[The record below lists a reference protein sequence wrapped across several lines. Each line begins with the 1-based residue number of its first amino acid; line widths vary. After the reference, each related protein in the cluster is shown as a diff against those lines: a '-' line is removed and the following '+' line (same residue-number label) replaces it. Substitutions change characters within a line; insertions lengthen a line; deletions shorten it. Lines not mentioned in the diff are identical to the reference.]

1 MAEAP
6 VRKTQKRKRKSG
18 NDKIAPAVNGDA
30 NDTDTA
36 DPVQP
41 PTHEPSV
48 EPMEIEQQV
57 FSPIITTAEI
67 GFERGTSA
75 EAQPR
80 DLSADTTYIRGDAEI
95 TSLDWDP
102 EDSDILFIGGSNQAE
117 MRVMPRDSPVSDSLI
132 PSTPIDMGR
141 NVFEVG
147 QFTWIDSHEAVIVT
161 SEHAD
166 NYSPLL
172 PVQNTLRRVPQF
184 GKTPK
189 IFAKVIGTI
198 TALEYERTSK
208 QLVCLSLKGD
218 QTFVH
223 IWDLATEECALITRK
238 TLEPGDV
245 LLDAAWLGSK
255 QFITCGEGHIKRF
268 SDTGSGDF
276 DFIELAS
283 NAEEKDMSGFKIRVE
298 PLHRRM
304 LLVLCA
310 DQRTK
315 MMSATGGTK
324 LDPIKLS
331 PKPSRT
337 HDGDADVIDLAFEPR
352 TSRSNTGYTGRRR
365 FAIAYN
371 DGSIE
376 LWSSRLGEGENMP
389 EHQAD
394 ILRTFT
400 HPHLSTIGAM
410 AFSPDGSYLA
420 AASFSTVI
428 IWSLLSIPDWIPPSY
443 QNGDAAHAAK
453 SAVPPF
459 AIWKWRVDDEDQQ
472 DGWRPDPSGDE
483 HLEWMHTLKWSSND
497 DGDEGRN
504 GRLAYGLNTRVAII
518 DPKV

>member
-1 MAEAP
+1 
-6 VRKTQKRKRKSG
+6 
-18 NDKIAPAVNGDA
+18 
-30 NDTDTA
+30 
-36 DPVQP
+36 
-41 PTHEPSV
+41 
-48 EPMEIEQQV
+48 MEIEQQV

-80 DLSADTTYIRGDAEI
+80 DLSADASYIKGDAEI

-102 EDSDILFIGGSNQAE
+102 EDAGTLFIGGSNQAE
-117 MRVMPRDSPVSDSLI
+117 MRIMPRDTPAADSLI
-132 PSTPIDMGR
+132 PAISIDMGR
-141 NVFEVG
+141 NIFEVG
-147 QFTWIDSHEAVIVT
+147 QFTWINSHEAVIVT

-184 GKTPK
+184 GKTPR

-223 IWDLATEECALITRK
+223 IWDLSNEECALITRK

-245 LLDAAWLGSK
+245 LLDAAWLGQK
-255 QFITCGEGHIKRF
+255 QFITCGEGHLKRF
-268 SDTGSGDF
+268 TNTGSGDF
-276 DFIELAS
+276 DYIELAP
-283 NAEEKDMSGFKIRVE
+283 NVPENDMSGFKVRVE
-298 PLHRRM
+298 PLHKRM
-304 LLVLCA
+304 ALVLGA
-310 DQRTK
+310 DQQTK
-315 MMSATGGTK
+315 MMCATGGIK
-324 LDPIKLS
+324 LDPIKLR

-337 HDGDADVIDLAFEPR
+337 YDGDADVIDLTFEPT
-352 TSRSNTGYTGRRR
+352 TSRSEARPTDRRR
-365 FAIAYN
+365 IAIAYD

-376 LWSSRLGEGENMP
+376 LWTSRLGEGEHMP
-389 EHQAD
+389 EQSAD
-394 ILRTFT
+394 IIQTFT

-428 IWSLLSIPDWIPPSY
+428 IWSLVNVPDWPPSY
-443 QNGDAAHAAK
+443 QNGDAEHAAK
-453 SAVPPF
+453 STVAPF

-483 HLEWMHTLKWSSND
+483 HLEWMHMLKWSSND

-504 GRLAYGLNTRVAII
+504 GRIAYGLNTRVAII